1 MRKAEF
7 VTSSEKPAAKYLEW
21 ASEQGKFKYYD
32 KAKGENILIDMPRFL
47 VLMQFHTVK
56 GWHDS
61 SQSSIYSN
69 EVKLISSQEMEVK
82 AFKGGLIAKGIYKEI
97 KERITAAGGHYV
109 KSVYVMTVDGEVW
122 NLQLKGAVVQE
133 WGEVFN
139 KCQSRFADEWVTLD
153 KVDKRKKGRKPTQT
167 NYFDVR
173 EELAV
178 VNFLQAE
185 SPEEKN
191 KIYNEFLRKPLDK
204 MISSTI
210 LIALFF
216 LSSSICSFSESLLL
230 VKQFLHL
237 PRFFS

>member
-32 KAKGENILIDMPRFL
+32 KAIATNVLVDMPRFL

-69 EVKLISSQEMEVK
+69 EVKLIGTQEMEVK

-153 KVDKRKKGRKPTQT
+153 KVDKRKKGRVEYTVPVFKFDGVTSNEDAKQADGCYDLLCERLKIRDEERVSEQPADSKPLSGI
-167 NYFDVR
+167 
-173 EELAV
+173 EA
-178 VNFLQAE
+178 NFKEAEIEAIQAE
-185 SPEEKN
+185 FEE
-191 KIYNEFLRKPLDK
+191 DDD
-204 MISSTI
+204 
-210 LIALFF
+210 
-216 LSSSICSFSESLLL
+216 
-230 VKQFLHL
+230 L
-237 PRFFS
+237 PF

>member
-47 VLMQFHTVK
+47 VLMQFHTIK
-56 GWHDS
+56 GWHDA
-61 SQSSIYSN
+61 SQSGIWSN
-69 EVKLISSQEMEVK
+69 EVKIISTQEMEVK

-109 KSVYVMTVDGEVW
+109 KSVYVMTVEGEVW

-139 KCQSRFADEWVTLD
+139 KCQSRFADEWVMLD
-153 KVDKRKKGRKPTQT
+153 KVDKRKKGRVEYTVPVFKFDGVTSNDDAKQADQCYDLLCERLKIRDEERVADQPAESKPLSGI
-167 NYFDVR
+167 
-173 EELAV
+173 EA
-178 VNFLQAE
+178 NFKEAEIEAIQAE
-185 SPEEKN
+185 FEE
-191 KIYNEFLRKPLDK
+191 DDD
-204 MISSTI
+204 
-210 LIALFF
+210 
-216 LSSSICSFSESLLL
+216 
-230 VKQFLHL
+230 L
-237 PRFFS
+237 PF

>member
-32 KAKGENILIDMPRFL
+32 KAIATNVLVDMPRFL

-69 EVKLISSQEMEVK
+69 EVKLIGTQEMEVK
-82 AFKGGLIAKGIYKEI
+82 AFKAGLIAKGIYKEI

-109 KSVYVMTVDGEVW
+109 KSVYVMTVEGEVW

-153 KVDKRKKGRKPTQT
+153 KVDKRKKGRVEYTVPVFKFDGVTSNDDAKQADQCYDLLCERLKIRDEERVADQPAESKPLTGI
-167 NYFDVR
+167 
-173 EELAV
+173 EA
-178 VNFLQAE
+178 NFKEAEIEAIQAE
-185 SPEEKN
+185 FEE
-191 KIYNEFLRKPLDK
+191 DDD
-204 MISSTI
+204 
-210 LIALFF
+210 
-216 LSSSICSFSESLLL
+216 
-230 VKQFLHL
+230 L
-237 PRFFS
+237 PF

>member
-32 KAKGENILIDMPRFL
+32 KAKGENVLIDMPRFL

-69 EVKLISSQEMEVK
+69 EVKLIGTQEMEVK

-109 KSVYVMTVDGEVW
+109 KSVYVMTVEGDVW

-153 KVDKRKKGRKPTQT
+153 KVDKRKKGRVEYTVPVFKFDGVTSNDDAKQADQCYDLLCERLKIRDEERVAEKPADSKPLTGI
-167 NYFDVR
+167 
-173 EELAV
+173 EA
-178 VNFLQAE
+178 NFKEAEIEAIQAE
-185 SPEEKN
+185 FEE
-191 KIYNEFLRKPLDK
+191 DDD
-204 MISSTI
+204 
-210 LIALFF
+210 
-216 LSSSICSFSESLLL
+216 
-230 VKQFLHL
+230 L
-237 PRFFS
+237 PF

>member
-32 KAKGENILIDMPRFL
+32 KAKGENVLVDMPRFL

-69 EVKLISSQEMEVK
+69 EVKLIGTQEMEVK

-153 KVDKRKKGRKPTQT
+153 KVDKRKKGRVEYTVPVFKFDGVTSNDDAKQADQCYDLLCERLKIRDEERVAEKAAESKPLTGI
-167 NYFDVR
+167 
-173 EELAV
+173 EA
-178 VNFLQAE
+178 NFKEAEIEAIQAE
-185 SPEEKN
+185 FEE
-191 KIYNEFLRKPLDK
+191 DDD
-204 MISSTI
+204 
-210 LIALFF
+210 
-216 LSSSICSFSESLLL
+216 
-230 VKQFLHL
+230 L
-237 PRFFS
+237 PF

>member
-153 KVDKRKKGRKPTQT
+153 KVDKRKKGRVEYTVPVFKFDGVTSNDDAKQADQCYDLLCERLKIRDEERVAEKPADSKPLTGI
-167 NYFDVR
+167 
-173 EELAV
+173 EA
-178 VNFLQAE
+178 NFKEAEIEAIQAE
-185 SPEEKN
+185 FEE
-191 KIYNEFLRKPLDK
+191 DDD
-204 MISSTI
+204 
-210 LIALFF
+210 
-216 LSSSICSFSESLLL
+216 
-230 VKQFLHL
+230 L
-237 PRFFS
+237 PF

>member
-32 KAKGENILIDMPRFL
+32 KAKGENVLIDMPRFL

-69 EVKLISSQEMEVK
+69 EVKLIGTQEIEVK
-82 AFKGGLIAKGIYKEI
+82 AFKGGLIAKGIYKDI

-109 KSVYVMTVDGEVW
+109 KSVYIMIEGGEVW

-139 KCQSRFADEWVTLD
+139 KCQSRFADEWVMLD
-153 KVDKRKKGRKPTQT
+153 KVDKRKKGRVEYTVPVFKFDGVTSNEDAKQADQCYDLLCERLKIRDEERVAEKPA
-167 NYFDVR
+167 
-173 EELAV
+173 ESKPLSGIEA
-178 VNFLQAE
+178 NFKEAEIEAIQAE
-185 SPEEKN
+185 FEE
-191 KIYNEFLRKPLDK
+191 DDD
-204 MISSTI
+204 
-210 LIALFF
+210 
-216 LSSSICSFSESLLL
+216 
-230 VKQFLHL
+230 L
-237 PRFFS
+237 PF

>member
-21 ASEQGKFKYYD
+21 ASEQRKFKYYD
-32 KAKGENILIDMPRFL
+32 KAKGENVLIDMPRFL
-47 VLMQFHTVK
+47 VLRQFHTVK

-61 SQSSIYSN
+61 SQSSIYIN
-69 EVKLISSQEMEVK
+69 EVKLIGTQEMEVK

-109 KSVYVMTVDGEVW
+109 KSVYVMTVEGDVW

-153 KVDKRKKGRKPTQT
+153 KVDKRKKGRVEYTVPVFKFDGVTSNDDAKQADQCYDLLCERLKIRDEERVAEKPADSKPLTGI
-167 NYFDVR
+167 
-173 EELAV
+173 EA
-178 VNFLQAE
+178 NFKEAEIEAIQAE
-185 SPEEKN
+185 FEE
-191 KIYNEFLRKPLDK
+191 DDD
-204 MISSTI
+204 
-210 LIALFF
+210 
-216 LSSSICSFSESLLL
+216 
-230 VKQFLHL
+230 L
-237 PRFFS
+237 PF

>member
-32 KAKGENILIDMPRFL
+32 KAKGENVLIDMPRFL

-69 EVKLISSQEMEVK
+69 EVKLIGTQEMEVK

-109 KSVYVMTVDGEVW
+109 KSVYVMTVEGDVW

-153 KVDKRKKGRKPTQT
+153 KVDKRKKGRVEYTVPVFKFDGVTSNEDAKQADQCYDLLCERLKIRDEEREAEKPAESKPLSGI
-167 NYFDVR
+167 D
-173 EELAV
+173 A
-178 VNFLQAE
+178 NFKEAEIEAIQAE
-185 SPEEKN
+185 FEE
-191 KIYNEFLRKPLDK
+191 DDD
-204 MISSTI
+204 
-210 LIALFF
+210 
-216 LSSSICSFSESLLL
+216 
-230 VKQFLHL
+230 L
-237 PRFFS
+237 PF

>member
-69 EVKLISSQEMEVK
+69 EVKLIGTQEMEVK

-109 KSVYVMTVDGEVW
+109 KSVYVMTVEGEVW

-139 KCQSRFADEWVTLD
+139 KCQNRFADEWVTLD
-153 KVDKRKKGRKPTQT
+153 KVDKRKKGRVEYTVPVFKFDGVTSNEDAKQADQCYDLLCERLKIRDEERVADQPSDSKPLSGI
-167 NYFDVR
+167 
-173 EELAV
+173 EA
-178 VNFLQAE
+178 NFKEAEIEAIQAE
-185 SPEEKN
+185 FEE
-191 KIYNEFLRKPLDK
+191 DDD
-204 MISSTI
+204 
-210 LIALFF
+210 
-216 LSSSICSFSESLLL
+216 
-230 VKQFLHL
+230 L
-237 PRFFS
+237 PF

>member
-32 KAKGENILIDMPRFL
+32 KAKAENVLIDMPRFL

-56 GWHDS
+56 GWNDS

-69 EVKLISSQEMEVK
+69 EVKIISTQEMEVK
-82 AFKGGLIAKGIYKEI
+82 AFKGGLIAKGIYKDI

-109 KSVYVMTVDGEVW
+109 KSVYVMTAEGEVW

-153 KVDKRKKGRKPTQT
+153 KVDKRKKGRVEYTVPVFKFDGVTSDEDAKQADGCYDLLCERLKIRDEERVAEKPAPKP
-167 NYFDVR
+167 V
-173 EELAV
+173 ELHGEIAQDMHDQM
-178 VNFLQAE
+178 LMD
-185 SPEEKN
+185 
-191 KIYNEFLRKPLDK
+191 EFEDD
-204 MISSTI
+204 
-210 LIALFF
+210 
-216 LSSSICSFSESLLL
+216 
-230 VKQFLHL
+230 L
-237 PRFFS
+237 PF